1 MSLILDALKKSD
13 AERSRHRAPEAA
25 AALRPVGESNANRWW
40 ILVAVLL
47 VINTIAVLWLVPRPD
62 PTAALVPTEAQP
74 AEPEIVA
81 ANPQPVVTAPAIQDT
96 PPAATRSTRV
106 ERLSA
111 QVAEQGTAPASEVGR
126 SIESTDERPET
137 QTATGETT
145 APQRLVEYP
154 TYATY
159 ALETGKNFGALAVS
173 LHVYDADPGRR
184 FAFVD
189 GQRVTEGARVTSN
202 LSLVDFTP
210 VGVVFL
216 DGRNRFI
223 VRVD

>member
-25 AALRPVGESNANRWW
+25 AALRPVGESNASRWW

-47 VINTIAVLWLVPRPD
+47 VINTIAVLWLVTRPES
-62 PTAALVPTEAQP
+62 TAAIVPAPTQLV
-74 AEPEIVA
+74 EPRVTA
-81 ANPQPVVTAPAIQDT
+81 ADPQPTTAAPATEIS
-96 PPAATRSTRV
+96 PPVASRTSKV
-106 ERLSA
+106 ERLSE
-111 QVAEQGTAPASEVGR
+111 QVAKQDTASEIGR
-126 SIESTDERPET
+126 SIEPIDEGRGPASTAAPAST
-137 QTATGETT
+137 
-145 APQRLVEYP
+145 PQRLVEYP

-159 ALETGKNFGALAVS
+159 GLETGKNFGTLAVS

-202 LSLVDFTP
+202 LSLVEITP
-210 VGVVFL
+210 EGVVFQ

>member
-47 VINTIAVLWLVPRPD
+47 VINTIAVLWLVTRPE
-62 PTAALVPTEAQP
+62 PTAATMPAPTQLT
-74 AEPEIVA
+74 EPRATVA
-81 ANPQPVVTAPAIQDT
+81 DPQPMTAAPATQITAPVT
-96 PPAATRSTRV
+96 TRAAKV
-106 ERLSA
+106 ERLSE
-111 QVAEQGTAPASEVGR
+111 QVAIQDAAPASEVGGSVEPIDEPR
-126 SIESTDERPET
+126 DAASTAASSST
-137 QTATGETT
+137 
-145 APQRLVEYP
+145 PQRLVEYP

-202 LSLVDFTP
+202 LSLVEITP
-210 VGVVFL
+210 EGVVFQ